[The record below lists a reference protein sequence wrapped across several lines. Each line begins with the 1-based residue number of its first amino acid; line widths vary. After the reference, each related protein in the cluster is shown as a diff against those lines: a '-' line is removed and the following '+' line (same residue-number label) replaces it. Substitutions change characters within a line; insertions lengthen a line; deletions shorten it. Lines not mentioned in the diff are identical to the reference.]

1 MPLTKGFHDPKT
13 RAKLA
18 ETAWIASDHRLV
30 TPAGIEDDPGIDR
43 VVRAVLP
50 AENTRR
56 LGSWLVEG
64 RDADVGEVESSGK
77 PGLDRARPPC
87 LG

>member
-1 MPLTKGFHDPKT
+1 MWLDSHDPKI
-13 RAKLA
+13 RVELA
-18 ETAWIASDHRLV
+18 EIAGIAGDHRLV
-30 TPAGIEDDPGIDR
+30 ALAGIEYDAGVDR

-50 AENTRR
+50 AENTGR

-64 RDADVGEVESSGK
+64 RDADVGEAESSGK